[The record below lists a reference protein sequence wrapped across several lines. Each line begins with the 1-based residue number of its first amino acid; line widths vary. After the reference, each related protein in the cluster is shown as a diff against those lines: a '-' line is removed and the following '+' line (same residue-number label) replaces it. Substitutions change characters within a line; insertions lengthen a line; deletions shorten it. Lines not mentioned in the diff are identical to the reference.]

1 MDLELVSFKLC
12 PYVQR
17 AVIALK
23 EKQVSYNITYIDLA
37 DPPEWFLDI
46 SPLGKVPLLKVDGDV
61 LFESAVISEFIDE
74 TTEGS
79 LHPEDAFLR
88 AKNRSWIEYA
98 SSCLEVLFTL
108 NTSADEDEFNDAVE
122 TMREHLGRVED
133 IIENSP
139 FFNGDSF
146 SLIDAA
152 FAPLFMRLDLLE
164 KLASVTTCENL
175 PKVCAWRD
183 QLMQRGSVQQSVVEE
198 FPMIYKGMLRMKG
211 GVAGSRVSD

>member
-23 EKQVSYNITYIDLA
+23 EKQVSYDITYIDLA
-37 DPPEWFLDI
+37 EPPEWFLQI
-46 SPLGKVPLLKVDGDV
+46 SPLGKVPLLKVDGEV

-79 LHPEDAFLR
+79 LHPEDALQR
-88 AKNRSWIEYA
+88 AKNRGWIEYA
-98 SSCLEVLFTL
+98 SSCLEVIFTL
-108 NTSADEDEFNDAVE
+108 NTSSDHDEFDEAVA
-122 TMREHLGRVED
+122 TMTERLTKLEEV
-133 IIENSP
+133 IESSP
-139 FFNGDSF
+139 YFNGEQF
-146 SLIDAA
+146 SLVDAA

-164 KLASVTTCENL
+164 KLASVTTCSGL

-183 QLMQRGSVQQSVVEE
+183 QLLQRESVQNSVVEE
-198 FPMIYKGMLRMKG
+198 FPTIYRGMLKMKG
-211 GVAGSRVSD
+211 GVAGSRIE